1 MYHSATVAAD
11 ERAELGPARIFPRDK
26 LAATSHKL
34 GAGMGARRNK
44 REEFARLVEEACLQ
58 IPARFRR
65 RIANV
70 AIVVE
75 EEPSADDLEGAHC
88 PRGSTLLGLYHG
100 VPLTQRTSHYGLV
113 LPDKISIYRRPIER
127 LARNERHLRQIV
139 RETVWHEVGHYFGLN
154 EQQLRRAERRWR
166 RWS

>member
-1 MYHSATVAAD
+1 
-11 ERAELGPARIFPRDK
+11 
-26 LAATSHKL
+26 
-34 GAGMGARRNK
+34 MGARRNK

-75 EEPSADDLEGAHC
+75 EEPSEGDLEGAYC
-88 PRGSTLLGLYHG
+88 PPGSTLLGLYHG

-127 LARNERHLRQIV
+127 LARNERHLQQIV
-139 RETVWHEVGHYFGLN
+139 RETLWHEVGHYFGLN

>member
-1 MYHSATVAAD
+1 
-11 ERAELGPARIFPRDK
+11 
-26 LAATSHKL
+26 
-34 GAGMGARRNK
+34 MGARHTK
-44 REEFARLVEEACLQ
+44 RDAFARLVEEACLQ

-75 EEPSADDLEGAHC
+75 EEPGAEDIEGAHC
-88 PRGSTLLGLYHG
+88 QPGSTLLGLYHG
-100 VPLTQRTSHYGLV
+100 VPLTQRTSRYGLV
-113 LPDKISIYRRPIER
+113 MPDKISIYRGPIQR

-139 RETVWHEVGHYFGLN
+139 RETLWHEVGHYFGLN

>member
-1 MYHSATVAAD
+1 
-11 ERAELGPARIFPRDK
+11 
-26 LAATSHKL
+26 
-34 GAGMGARRNK
+34 MGARRNK

-75 EEPSADDLEGAHC
+75 EEPSTEDLQGAHC
-88 PRGSTLLGLYHG
+88 PLGSTLLGLYHG

-139 RETVWHEVGHYFGLN
+139 RETLWHEVGHYFGLN

-166 RWS
+166 RGS

>member
-1 MYHSATVAAD
+1 M
-11 ERAELGPARIFPRDK
+11 
-26 LAATSHKL
+26 
-34 GAGMGARRNK
+34 
-44 REEFARLVEEACLQ
+44 
-58 IPARFRR
+58 
-65 RIANV
+65 

>member
-1 MYHSATVAAD
+1 
-11 ERAELGPARIFPRDK
+11 
-26 LAATSHKL
+26 
-34 GAGMGARRNK
+34 MGARRNK
-44 REEFARLVEEACLQ
+44 EEEFARLVEEACLQ

-65 RIANV
+65 RIANL

-75 EEPSADDLEGAHC
+75 EAPSAEDLEGTHC
-88 PRGSTLLGLYHG
+88 PPGSTLLGLYHG
-100 VPLTQRTSHYGLV
+100 VPLTQRTSHYGLL

-127 LARNERHLRQIV
+127 LARNERHLQQIV
-139 RETVWHEVGHYFGLN
+139 RETLWHEVGHYFGLN